1 MARARAK
8 RGRKLTEIADTILA
22 EWYRVLPETSGSA
35 PLQMDVFALTAAFNE
50 ILDTQCLAVLDEVGQ
65 PIKIVVPLPPV
76 DTRAALDAYVQ
87 RNGDF
92 AAGMGAAV
100 IFGCGK

>member
-8 RGRKLTEIADTILA
+8 RNRKLTEIADTILA
-22 EWYRVLPETSGSA
+22 EWYRVLPETSGPA
-35 PLQMDVFALTAAFNE
+35 PLQMDAFALTAAFNE
-50 ILDTQCLAVLDEVGQ
+50 ILDTSCQAIVDEPGQ

-76 DTRAALDAYVQ
+76 DSRLSLDDYIR

-100 IFGCGK
+100 IFGCGR